1 MADFAARRGRAP
13 INVWPGW
20 VDVLATLV
28 MVIMFLLM
36 VFVVAQFY
44 LREAL
49 SGREKTLKDLSGQI
63 AEIAD
68 LLSMERQSNADL
80 RSNFAQLSAELK
92 ASLADRDDLSNR
104 LGMLTQRLEKAETD
118 AWKSRQ
124 ALNEANKLIAD
135 NRQTIEVQTNK
146 YLQLQ
151 AERDA
156 LSKQL
161 AEAAA
166 KLKESDAGRAQ
177 LSQSL
182 AETVKSAE
190 AARQRIEDLTRQIAG
205 LQALKERLES
215 EVKER
220 DAAAQAATRSAE
232 ERARE
237 IDAIAKT
244 AEASRQR
251 VEELVKQIA
260 GLQLLKERLETEIK
274 ERDQAAQASART
286 ADERARNLEQRLAEG
301 RKSLDEEKAASSRA
315 REELAL
321 LNRQIAALREQ
332 MAKVSQALEL
342 SESKGKEQEVQI
354 ADLGRRLNV
363 ALASKVQELARYRS
377 EFFGRLRELLGER
390 QDIRVVG
397 DRFVFQSEVLFDSG
411 SAEIGPEGRAQLAG
425 LATALKD
432 IARTIPAE
440 VNWILRVDG
449 HTDRQPISRAYRS
462 NWDLSFARALAV
474 VRFLIGQG
482 IPAERLAAAGF
493 GEFQPLDERDDEIG
507 RRRNRRIELK
517 FDQR

>member
-20 VDVLATLV
+20 VDALATLV
-28 MVIMFLLM
+28 MVVMFLLM

-80 RSNFAQLSAELK
+80 RANFAQLSAELK
-92 ASLADRDDLSNR
+92 ASIADRDDLSNR
-104 LGMLTQRLEKAETD
+104 LGQLTQRLEKAETE
-118 AWKSRQ
+118 AWKNQQ
-124 ALNEANKLIAD
+124 A
-135 NRQTIEVQTNK
+135 
-146 YLQLQ
+146 
-151 AERDA
+151 
-156 LSKQL
+156 L
-161 AEAAA
+161 AEANNTIEGGRASIAGLTARFVALEADRDRLARLLAEEAA
-166 KLKESDAGRAQ
+166 KLKEADQNRAQ
-177 LSQSL
+177 LQQNL
-182 AETVKSAE
+182 AAQAKSAE
-190 AARQRIEDLTRQIAG
+190 AAQQRIDQLVREISG
-205 LQALKERLES
+205 LQALKERLEA

-220 DAAAQAATRSAE
+220 EAAARSADD
-232 ERARE
+232 RAR
-237 IDAIAKT
+237 D
-244 AEASRQR
+244 
-251 VEELVKQIA
+251 L
-260 GLQLLKERLETEIK
+260 ER
-274 ERDQAAQASART
+274 
-286 ADERARNLEQRLAEG
+286 RLAEG
-301 RKSLDEEKAASSRA
+301 QKSLEEEKAGASKA
-315 REELAL
+315 RDELAL

-332 MAKVSQALEL
+332 IAKVSAALEL
-342 SESKGKEQEVQI
+342 SETKGKEQEAQI

-377 EFFGRLRELLGER
+377 EFFGKLRELLGER

-411 SAEIGPEGRAQLAG
+411 SADIGPEGRAQLAD

-432 IARTIPAE
+432 IAKTIPPD

-449 HTDRQPISRAYRS
+449 HTDKQPIARLYRS

-474 VRFLIGQG
+474 VRFLIAQG